1 MNIPILIGTMVNFS
15 IYLIATY
22 VFYILSEQ
30 GEKHGTTEKP
40 RRS

>member
-1 MNIPILIGTMVNFS
+1 MNIPILVGTIVTFTA
-15 IYLIATY
+15 YLFTTY
-22 VFYILSEQ
+22 IFYILSEQ